1 MSHFSPSLLIF
12 IPFKLLHKLMN
23 LHIMEKDIFKGAI
36 CDFLLIR
43 IQLKEE
49 FYYVQSQQHHGIY
62 SSDNDVTL
70 IAFESPLPP

>member
-43 IQLKEE
+43 IQLKKNSIM
-49 FYYVQSQQHHGIY
+49 YRA
-62 SSDNDVTL
+62 SSIMASTV
-70 IAFESPLPP
+70 AAMMSH